1 MSSYKKNSDQ
11 DDNDEKDMDDEVDN
25 IDPDDELEGVLDYNE
40 EEGSELSTT
49 SSSDDLGSS
58 SLSDNMSESKDTDE
72 DEQQQV
78 QVENE
83 NETVPVE
90 KEEPLY
96 EGSKISKVCSYCC
109 ICSQAAWAD
118 LLRLLT
124 ALFGERCKKT
134 ADLPARA
141 ALMNM
146 KQYNGKCARHLCKS
160 EGTAFGQHNLHRCW
174 PFEKNPE
181 KRRHHD
187 QIRFATKATQ
197 KNAVMGVKGHS
208 IFAKLLYPF
217 DLIRSFAID

>member
-124 ALFGERCKKT
+124 TLLGERCKKT

-174 PFEKNPE
+174 PFEKNP
-181 KRRHHD
+181 
-187 QIRFATKATQ
+187 
-197 KNAVMGVKGHS
+197 
-208 IFAKLLYPF
+208 
-217 DLIRSFAID
+217 

>member
-1 MSSYKKNSDQ
+1 
-11 DDNDEKDMDDEVDN
+11 
-25 IDPDDELEGVLDYNE
+25 
-40 EEGSELSTT
+40 
-49 SSSDDLGSS
+49 
-58 SLSDNMSESKDTDE
+58 MSESKDTDE